1 MVNII
6 FIYMHI
12 CKCIQYT
19 HDDDVASLCKKVL
32 YLMIEELHHQVQLCD
47 ISYNCAYFKHLVLMR
62 RKIDDLNYFLH
73 LLRYL
78 LICKVSYGKYVQ
90 LIVVS

>member
-32 YLMIEELHHQVQLCD
+32 YLMIEELHHQVQLCE
-47 ISYNCAYFKHLVLMR
+47 IQYFIQLC
-62 RKIDDLNYFLH
+62 
-73 LLRYL
+73 LLQAL
-78 LICKVSYGKYVQ
+78 SVDEKKN
-90 LIVVS
+90 

>member
-19 HDDDVASLCKKVL
+19 YDDDF
-32 YLMIEELHHQVQLCD
+32 YFEEFHHQVQLGE
-47 ISYNCAYFKHLVLMR
+47 K
-62 RKIDDLNYFLH
+62 
-73 LLRYL
+73 
-78 LICKVSYGKYVQ
+78 
-90 LIVVS
+90 